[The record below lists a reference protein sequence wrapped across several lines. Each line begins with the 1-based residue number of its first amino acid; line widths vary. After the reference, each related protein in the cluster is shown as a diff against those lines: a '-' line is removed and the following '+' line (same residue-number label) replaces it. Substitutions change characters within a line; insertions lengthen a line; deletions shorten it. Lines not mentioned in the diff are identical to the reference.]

1 MICRKKLITVMLTI
15 MKVRLNKKQEKL
27 TVDNYV
33 ETVKNSR
40 VFKSFKT
47 FHKVFNTCEPGIFL
61 EGMGV
66 TEEKNNELWFRR
78 FKDYR

>member
-1 MICRKKLITVMLTI
+1 M
-15 MKVRLNKKQEKL
+15 
-27 TVDNYV
+27 DNYV